1 MNIPTNS
8 PEKYDQLVIQR
19 ILSVMEKK
27 NIKQLDLA
35 ALSNIGQS
43 SLSKL
48 LKGEMKLTLQHIFKI
63 CAALKI
69 SFRKIL

>member
-1 MNIPTNS
+1 MNIQTIS
-8 PEKYDQLVIQR
+8 PEKYDQLVIKR
-19 ILSVMEKK
+19 IASIMEKK

-63 CAALKI
+63 CAALKLPL
-69 SFRKIL
+69 KI